1 MQEHVHSTV
10 NITPMGLDGRMKLPM
25 PTDTIPSISSG
36 SLAHLLI
43 SRFGKLPPRVP
54 WIYSPKL
61 DENDWWWVVR
71 FCTGSAIELL
81 WKSRG
86 VDNDDSVWQIPKIT
100 ATSIFSGVTCSI
112 HTTMLED
119 FSPHHPESSKFFEN
133 VLSTYMMIFKIGNSS
148 AYVFCYISAVW
159 SSINSLLHWI
169 ITEVCVQ

>member
-81 WKSRG
+81 WKSKRSRQRRLCDRFKKLPQRQFLAEWH
-86 VDNDDSVWQIPKIT
+86 VPYIQLCWKI
-100 ATSIFSGVTCSI
+100 FL
-112 HTTMLED
+112 HTTQ
-119 FSPHHPESSKFFEN
+119 SPLNFFWKMCFI
-133 VLSTYMMIFKIGNSS
+133 LTYMMIFK
-148 AYVFCYISAVW
+148 VLQCF
-159 SSINSLLHWI
+159 HF
-169 ITEVCVQ
+169 EK